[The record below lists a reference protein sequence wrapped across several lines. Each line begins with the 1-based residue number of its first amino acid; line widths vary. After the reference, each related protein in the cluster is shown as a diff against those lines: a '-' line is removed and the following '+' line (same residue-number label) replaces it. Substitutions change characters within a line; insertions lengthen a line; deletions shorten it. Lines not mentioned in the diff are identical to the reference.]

1 MDADY
6 ILVTGYPGLQARK
19 LVEHV
24 LASEQGTRFAL
35 VVLPRLTEA
44 AERHL
49 ARLAPAERARVEVLE
64 GDAAAIDMG
73 LSGSELRAI
82 ARRVTRIH
90 HMAYVSYVAVDHDT
104 AKWVNVQAAI
114 EAVEVAK
121 CCDALRCLV
130 HHSTAHVSGDRDG
143 TVYEEELD
151 EGQGFH
157 SVVQETRMTAEL
169 VMRRAMREVP
179 IAVVRPTMMVGDSE
193 TGEADRLDGPYL
205 LVMLLLGLPGDM
217 AVPLP
222 TGSDNPLDIVP
233 VDYVVKAARHIGL
246 QREATSRTFH
256 LAASDGLTGQ
266 QVFDMIARAGGRRA
280 ARSIIPS
287 QVAAA
292 LFRTPGVARF
302 VHEPRALVQQL
313 ATKARY
319 DTRQAQ
325 RILAASGIVCPPFES
340 YVSTLVATVQE
351 RFAERQA
358 AADRAASEA

>member
-1 MDADY
+1 MSELV
-6 ILVTGYPGLQARK
+6 LVTGYPGLQARK

-24 LASEQGTRFAL
+24 VASEPDTRVAL
-35 VVLPRLTEA
+35 VVLPKLLEPA
-44 AERHL
+44 QRHL
-49 ARLAPAERARVEVLE
+49 AKLSPEERARVEVLE
-64 GDAAAIDMG
+64 GDVAAIDMG
-73 LSGSELRAI
+73 LSGSELRAL

-90 HMAYVSYVAVDHDT
+90 HLAYVSYVAVDRET
-104 AKWVNVQAAI
+104 AAAVNVQGAV
-114 EAVEVAK
+114 EAVELAR
-121 CCDALRCLV
+121 CCDDLACLV
-130 HHSTAHVSGDRDG
+130 HHSSAYVSGDRDG

-179 IAVVRPTMMVGDSE
+179 IAVVRPTMIVGDSE

-233 VDYVVKAARHIGL
+233 VDYVVKAARYIGL

-256 LAASDGLTGQ
+256 LASSDALTAQ
-266 QVFDMIARAGGRRA
+266 QIFDHIARAGGRRA
-280 ARSIIPS
+280 TRSLLPP

-302 VHEPRALVQQL
+302 LHEPRALVQQL
-313 ATKARY
+313 ATNARY

-325 RILAASGIVCPPFES
+325 RILAGSGIVCPPFES

-351 RFAERQA
+351 RFRDRQVVP
-358 AADRAASEA
+358 SPEA